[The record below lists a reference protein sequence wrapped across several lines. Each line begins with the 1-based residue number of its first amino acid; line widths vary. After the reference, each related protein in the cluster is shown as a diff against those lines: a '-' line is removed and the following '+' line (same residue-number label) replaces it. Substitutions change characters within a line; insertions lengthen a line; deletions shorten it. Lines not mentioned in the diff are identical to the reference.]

1 MIGDSNNKSLT
12 TRLKVVDQS
21 TAAIRTSQFFGVVL
35 LSAPVIAGA
44 KAVDVQSWYGQI
56 PSAKPRGQVA
66 ERSTRLRSADAKQ
79 QWVADNVRQ
88 YRLQYAQ
95 ADSRARSRVVPVV
108 QSMYGGVGGADA
120 TMSISSPLIRSKKSR
135 ATTAAT
141 PAASATPTKVA
152 PAAPVTQPAKVA
164 VSKPTV
170 ASVARPR
177 AIVTSK
183 QTKAVTTQRAK
194 PNVAKAVTALSPKSA
209 ARRVVRKE
217 TAAAAPAVTARRAI
231 AAPTVASV
239 AVVDAPVKATRVEPA
254 VAASIPTPAP
264 ASAVPSIMDVPA
276 TVSAVPSIMDVPATP
291 SATPAAMPSI
301 MDVPATVGAVPS
313 IMDVPATPSATP
325 AAMPSIMDVP
335 ATPSAAPAAM
345 PSIMDVPATVGAV
358 PSIME
363 VPATVGPVPSIMD
376 VPATVGAVPSIM
388 EVPATVGPVPSIM
401 DVPATVGAVPSI
413 MDVPTTPSAFP
424 APTAGSTHSALT
436 GSEGVQVSE
445 RSEGNSPEPEVYKVT
460 AEAAP
465 IRIATEAP
473 KPMQMGAFEYVPQHE
488 DPYSTIKRTRPQ
500 QAVVNANLAGDYRK
514 VAKLGLPLVKSADAD
529 PEFRLIVG
537 NALAWTGN
545 TEAADAIYKT
555 LLDTPMRLA
564 ALTAM
569 ANVMRWRGKDYRALP
584 MYREVLATDSE
595 NNDALEGMALAKES
609 LRPRTRVTLDTS
621 GDVDN
626 VETRALTVNYRWNT
640 KDGARVWELEGRG
653 VRAELPGGPQA
664 SQMQLTGRLHAHDLP
679 MDPLIEVTASDRIY
693 GLVTVSP
700 IPDKPLRVH
709 AGVVNW
715 GDQSLN
721 PRALDK
727 RLTAWNVG
735 ATGQFPSV
743 VGQFSFGFD
752 QYRVSDGNNVSAGTL
767 RLAPPFH
774 VISKHIKPVIGME
787 FREARTNVAEYWSP
801 ADGYGTAFVGL
812 DYEWSNDRWSLS
824 ASVQRGTRLWGEADK
839 SWGASFNASYK
850 LNADWSTGMRAWAIS
865 NTRDAKPYRAHTG
878 MLFLERRW

>member
-1 MIGDSNNKSLT
+1 MTGDSNNKSLT

-66 ERSTRLRSADAKQ
+66 ELSTRLRSADAKQ

-88 YRLQYAQ
+88 YRLQDAQ

-194 PNVAKAVTALSPKSA
+194 PNVAKAVTAPSPKSA
-209 ARRVVRKE
+209 ARRVVHKE

-264 ASAVPSIMDVPA
+264 ASA
-276 TVSAVPSIMDVPATP
+276 
-291 SATPAAMPSI
+291 
-301 MDVPATVGAVPS
+301 
-313 IMDVPATPSATP
+313 
-325 AAMPSIMDVP
+325 
-335 ATPSAAPAAM
+335 
-345 PSIMDVPATVGAV
+345 
-358 PSIME
+358 
-363 VPATVGPVPSIMD
+363 
-376 VPATVGAVPSIM
+376 
-388 EVPATVGPVPSIM
+388 VPSIM

-473 KPMQMGAFEYVPQHE
+473 KPMQMGPFEYVPQHE

>member
-1 MIGDSNNKSLT
+1 MTGDSNNKSLT

-66 ERSTRLRSADAKQ
+66 ELSTRLRSADAKQ

-194 PNVAKAVTALSPKSA
+194 PNVAKAVTAPSPKSA

-264 ASAVPSIMDVPA
+264 ASA
-276 TVSAVPSIMDVPATP
+276 
-291 SATPAAMPSI
+291 
-301 MDVPATVGAVPS
+301 
-313 IMDVPATPSATP
+313 
-325 AAMPSIMDVP
+325 
-335 ATPSAAPAAM
+335 
-345 PSIMDVPATVGAV
+345 
-358 PSIME
+358 
-363 VPATVGPVPSIMD
+363 
-376 VPATVGAVPSIM
+376 
-388 EVPATVGPVPSIM
+388 VPSIM

-473 KPMQMGAFEYVPQHE
+473 KPMQMGPFEYVPQHE

>member
-1 MIGDSNNKSLT
+1 
-12 TRLKVVDQS
+12 
-21 TAAIRTSQFFGVVL
+21 
-35 LSAPVIAGA
+35 
-44 KAVDVQSWYGQI
+44 
-56 PSAKPRGQVA
+56 
-66 ERSTRLRSADAKQ
+66 
-79 QWVADNVRQ
+79 
-88 YRLQYAQ
+88 
-95 ADSRARSRVVPVV
+95 
-108 QSMYGGVGGADA
+108 
-120 TMSISSPLIRSKKSR
+120 
-135 ATTAAT
+135 
-141 PAASATPTKVA
+141 
-152 PAAPVTQPAKVA
+152 
-164 VSKPTV
+164 
-170 ASVARPR
+170 
-177 AIVTSK
+177 
-183 QTKAVTTQRAK
+183 
-194 PNVAKAVTALSPKSA
+194 
-209 ARRVVRKE
+209 
-217 TAAAAPAVTARRAI
+217 
-231 AAPTVASV
+231 
-239 AVVDAPVKATRVEPA
+239 
-254 VAASIPTPAP
+254 
-264 ASAVPSIMDVPA
+264 
-276 TVSAVPSIMDVPATP
+276 
-291 SATPAAMPSI
+291 
-301 MDVPATVGAVPS
+301 
-313 IMDVPATPSATP
+313 
-325 AAMPSIMDVP
+325 
-335 ATPSAAPAAM
+335 
-345 PSIMDVPATVGAV
+345 MDVPATVGAV

-363 VPATVGPVPSIMD
+363 
-376 VPATVGAVPSIM
+376 
-388 EVPATVGPVPSIM
+388 
-401 DVPATVGAVPSI
+401 
-413 MDVPTTPSAFP
+413 VPTTPSAFP

>member
-1 MIGDSNNKSLT
+1 MTGDSNNKSLT

-66 ERSTRLRSADAKQ
+66 ELSTRLRSADAKQ

-194 PNVAKAVTALSPKSA
+194 PNVAKAVTAPSPKSA
-209 ARRVVRKE
+209 ARRVVHKE

-264 ASAVPSIMDVPA
+264 ASA
-276 TVSAVPSIMDVPATP
+276 
-291 SATPAAMPSI
+291 
-301 MDVPATVGAVPS
+301 
-313 IMDVPATPSATP
+313 
-325 AAMPSIMDVP
+325 
-335 ATPSAAPAAM
+335 
-345 PSIMDVPATVGAV
+345 
-358 PSIME
+358 
-363 VPATVGPVPSIMD
+363 
-376 VPATVGAVPSIM
+376 
-388 EVPATVGPVPSIM
+388 VPSIM

-473 KPMQMGAFEYVPQHE
+473 KPMQMGPFEYVPQHE

>member
-120 TMSISSPLIRSKKSR
+120 TMSISSPLIRSKKSM

-313 IMDVPATPSATP
+313 IMDVPATPSAT
-325 AAMPSIMDVP
+325 S
-335 ATPSAAPAAM
+335 AAM
-345 PSIMDVPATVGAV
+345 PSIMDVPATVGA
-358 PSIME
+358 
-363 VPATVGPVPSIMD
+363 
-376 VPATVGAVPSIM
+376 
-388 EVPATVGPVPSIM
+388 VPSIM

-413 MDVPTTPSAFP
+413 MDVPATPSAFP

-473 KPMQMGAFEYVPQHE
+473 KPMQMGAFEYVPSHE
-488 DPYSTIKRTRPQ
+488 DPSSTIKRTRPQ

-555 LLDTPMRLA
+555 LLDTPLRSA

-569 ANVMRWRGKDYRALP
+569 ANVMRWRGKDYRAVP

-595 NNDALEGMALAKES
+595 NKDALEGMALAKES

-787 FREARTNVAEYWSP
+787 FREARTNAPEYWSP
-801 ADGYGTAFVGL
+801 ADGYGSAFVGL

-824 ASVQRGTRLWGEADK
+824 AGVQRGTRLWGEADK

>member
-1 MIGDSNNKSLT
+1 MTGDSNNKSLT

-66 ERSTRLRSADAKQ
+66 ELSTRLRSADAKQ

-194 PNVAKAVTALSPKSA
+194 PNVAKAVTAPSPKSA
-209 ARRVVRKE
+209 ARRVVHKE

-264 ASAVPSIMDVPA
+264 ASA
-276 TVSAVPSIMDVPATP
+276 
-291 SATPAAMPSI
+291 
-301 MDVPATVGAVPS
+301 
-313 IMDVPATPSATP
+313 
-325 AAMPSIMDVP
+325 
-335 ATPSAAPAAM
+335 
-345 PSIMDVPATVGAV
+345 
-358 PSIME
+358 
-363 VPATVGPVPSIMD
+363 VPSIMD

-473 KPMQMGAFEYVPQHE
+473 KPMQMGPFEYVPQHE